1 MAVLEET
8 TSLVSDV
15 LEHATLHVFVAIEND
30 TEWLREYKRLCD
42 QYDPDT
48 VNQMIGKATRA
59 LLEAKVIDDD
69 VPVRDKTTLC
79 DTYST
84 LGV

>member
-30 TEWLREYKRLCD
+30 PEWCREYTQLCD

-48 VNQMIGKATRA
+48 VNQMIGKATKA
-59 LLEAKVIDDD
+59 LLEAQVIDED
-69 VPVRDKTTLC
+69 VSVRGKTTLC

-84 LGV
+84 LSV